1 MNRYEVLLVNE
12 EDVVLLDTRTK
23 EVIYATRIMKGENE
37 DDKSSTQ

>member
-1 MNRYEVLLVNE
+1 MNRYKVLLVNE
-12 EDVVLLDTRTK
+12 EDVVLLDTRTN